1 MFKICFPSAHSRA
14 PLDGRL
20 LLLLSADPTQEPR
33 FQITEDADTQLVF
46 GSDVEQLA
54 PDAWSELGDEALG
67 YPLDSLREVP
77 AGRYTVQALLH
88 RYETFHRSDG
98 HTLLLPMDRG
108 EGQQW
113 NRAPGNLYSSPR
125 LIDFDPRQPAP
136 IELVLDQRIPELP
149 EPPDTRY
156 TRHIRICSERLS
168 RFWGRPMYLGAVV
181 LLPEGFDAHP
191 EARYTLVIDHGHFS
205 PSFENFREEPPDPDL
220 PPDYSKRFTL
230 AGYNRIQQE
239 HAHQLFRDWTSAG
252 FPRVLLVRIQHANPY
267 YDDSYSVNSANLG
280 PYGDAITYELVPEL
294 ERRFRGIGEPWAR
307 FLYGGS
313 TGGWAAL
320 AAQIFYP
327 DEYNGCY
334 AACPDPVDFRA
345 YGLVNIYEHE
355 NAYFVAERWKRTPRA
370 ATRTVE
376 GEITAT
382 LQQVNQLELVLGT
395 RGRSG
400 GQWDIWEAVFSP
412 VGPDGYPRR
421 IWDKRSG
428 AIDRE
433 VAEYWRQHYDLRY
446 ILQRDWATLG
456 PRLRGKLHL
465 YCGDM
470 DNHFLN
476 NAVLRME
483 EFLRSTTDPHYDGEV
498 KYGRRAGHCWN
509 GDPDRPNHISRLRYP
524 QLYLPKILQRIEQ
537 SAPAGADLHS
547 FRY

>member
-1 MFKICFPSAHSRA
+1 MFRIRFPSAHSRA

-20 LLLLSADPTQEPR
+20 LLLLSADPSGEPR
-33 FQITEDADTQLVF
+33 FQISDDADTQQIF
-46 GSDVEQLA
+46 GRDVVWLA
-54 PDAWSELGDEALG
+54 PDTWSEIGADVLG
-67 YPLDSLREVP
+67 YPVGSLRDVP

-88 RYETFHRSDG
+88 RYETFQRSDG
-98 HTLLLPMDRG
+98 HTLQLPMDRG

-125 LIDFDPRQPAP
+125 LIDFDPRKPAP
-136 IELVLDQRIPELP
+136 IEVVLDQRIPALP
-149 EPPDTRY
+149 DPPDTRY
-156 TRHIRICSERLS
+156 VQHIRIFSERLS
-168 RFWGRPMYLGAVV
+168 RFWGRSMYLGAVV

-191 EARYTLVIDHGHFS
+191 KARYPLVIDHGHFS
-205 PSFENFREEPPDPDL
+205 QSFWGFREEPPDPDL
-220 PPDYSKRFTL
+220 PPEYSKRFAV
-230 AGYNRIQQE
+230 AGYNRMEQE
-239 HAHQLFRDWTSAG
+239 LAHQLFLDWTSAD

-267 YDDSYSVNSANLG
+267 YDDSYAVNSANLG
-280 PYGDAITYELVPEL
+280 PYGDAITYDLVPEL

-334 AACPDPVDFRA
+334 AACPDPVDFRS
-345 YGLVNIYEHE
+345 YGLVNVYEHE
-355 NAYFVAERWKRTPRA
+355 NAYVAAGRWKRTPRA
-370 ATRTVE
+370 AMRDLD

-382 LQQVNQLELVLGT
+382 LEQVNQLEMVLGT

-433 VAEYWRQHYDLRY
+433 VAEYWRKHYDLRH
-446 ILQRDWATLG
+446 ILHRDWAKLG

-470 DNHFLN
+470 DNFFLN

-483 EFLRSTTDPHYDGEV
+483 ELLRSTADPHYDGEV
-498 KYGRRAGHCWN
+498 QYGRRAGHCWN
-509 GDPDRPNHISRLRYP
+509 GDPERPNHVSRLRYP
-524 QLYLPKILQRIEQ
+524 QLYLPKIMQRIER
-537 SAPAGADLHS
+537 SAPAGADLQS
-547 FRY
+547 WRY